1 MLTGVK
7 TPRVRRALDGLAVF
21 VSPELA
27 SADAL
32 GLATNENPFPPLPG
46 VTERAAAA
54 LGRVNRYPDAN
65 ALRLRE
71 ALVEHLADQE
81 PAAGR
86 IGVEQIRIGAGSGA
100 LLTSILQAYVE
111 PGDEVVFAWRSFE
124 AYPTATALA
133 GGTAVPVPLRRNGR
147 HDLDAMADAV
157 TDRTAAV
164 LVCTPNN
171 PTGPVVTADELEHL
185 LDRVPPHVLVVV
197 DEAYVEFVRDPLA
210 ARGLE
215 AVAQRPNVVVL
226 RTFSKAYGLA
236 GLRIGYVVAAEE
248 IADAIA
254 TTTQPFAVSDVAQ
267 AAALASL
274 EARDALL
281 ERVANTVAERDAMRE
296 SLLEQGWPVPEAQ
309 GNFVWLPLGRGSVD
323 FAATC
328 SPVVVRA
335 FAGDGVRV
343 TVGDPGVNARVL
355 DAVDRWSRVRR

>member
-1 MLTGVK
+1 MLMTVT
-7 TPRVRRALDGLAVF
+7 TPRARRALDGLGVFASPAV
-21 VSPELA
+21 A

-46 VTERAAAA
+46 VTERAAVA
-54 LGRVNRYPDAN
+54 LGRINRYPDPQ
-65 ALRLRE
+65 ALALRE
-71 ALVEHLADQE
+71 ALVEHLEAE
-81 PAAGR
+81 APRAGR
-86 IGVEQIRIGAGSGA
+86 MRVEQIRVGAGSGA
-100 LLTSILQAYVE
+100 LLTSFLQAYVE

-124 AYPTATALA
+124 AYPNATIIV

-157 TDRTAAV
+157 TERTSAV

-171 PTGPVVTADELEHL
+171 PTGPVVTADELETF
-185 LDRVPPHVLVVV
+185 LDRVPPRVLVVI
-197 DEAYVEFVRDPLA
+197 DEAYVEFVRDPQA

-215 AVAQRPNVVVL
+215 ALSRRPNVVVL

-236 GLRIGYVVAAEE
+236 GLRIGYVVASEE
-248 IADAIA
+248 IAEAIA

-274 EARDALL
+274 EARDELL

-328 SPVVVRA
+328 GPVMVRA

-343 TVGDPGVNARVL
+343 TVGDPGGNARVL